1 MVSRAR
7 IQYRGSSTGQVRGGE
22 TCDHEGFDQGGA
34 DRGREGFHGRRDKE
48 TAKAVPEGKE
58 RASRKVRGREAM
70 QLQNGCGKRI
80 GGGECLTTM
89 I

>member
-7 IQYRGSSTGQVRGGE
+7 IQYRGSSTGQVRGGK

-48 TAKAVPEGKE
+48 NA
-58 RASRKVRGREAM
+58 
-70 QLQNGCGKRI
+70 
-80 GGGECLTTM
+80 
-89 I
+89 